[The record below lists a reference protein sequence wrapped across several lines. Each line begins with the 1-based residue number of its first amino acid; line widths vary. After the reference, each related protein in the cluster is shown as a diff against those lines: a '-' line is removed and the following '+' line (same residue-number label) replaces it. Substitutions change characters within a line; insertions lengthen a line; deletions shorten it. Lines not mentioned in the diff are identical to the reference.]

1 MDDYIIEYKW
11 MIIGD
16 LVNHSSGKPKNKT
29 AISERFLFQIKFR
42 IGFLGGLPH
51 YSSFGHSQ
59 MIPKRGNLLLQE
71 IISVGFNVSKPFSGW
86 SNGGV
91 SMGPSSHRL
100 LHLWHASSFTSHYV
114 ITW

>member
-11 MIIGD
+11 RIIGD

-59 MIPKRGNLLLQE
+59 MIPKRGNLMLQE
-71 IISVGFNVSKPFSGW
+71 IISVGFDVSKPFSG
-86 SNGGV
+86 
-91 SMGPSSHRL
+91 
-100 LHLWHASSFTSHYV
+100 
-114 ITW
+114 